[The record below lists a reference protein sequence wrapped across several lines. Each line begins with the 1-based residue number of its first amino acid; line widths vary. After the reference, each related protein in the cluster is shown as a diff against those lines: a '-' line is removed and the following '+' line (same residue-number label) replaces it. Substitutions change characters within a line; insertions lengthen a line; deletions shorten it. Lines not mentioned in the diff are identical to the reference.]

1 MNLVSFYFFFFL
13 NFNLTNFYLFV
24 GHTPN
29 AAAIEA
35 TKNLISYGVAI
46 GKIQS
51 NYTLLGHRQ
60 TTRTSC
66 PGDSLYELIKTWPH
80 WSSI

>member
-1 MNLVSFYFFFFL
+1 MNLISFHFFFFL
-13 NFNLTNFYLFV
+13 NLIDFCLFT
-24 GHTPN
+24 GHVPN

-35 TKNLISYGVAI
+35 TKNLISYGVTI

-60 TTRTSC
+60 TAHTSC
-66 PGDSLYELIKTWPH
+66 PGNSLYELIKTWPH